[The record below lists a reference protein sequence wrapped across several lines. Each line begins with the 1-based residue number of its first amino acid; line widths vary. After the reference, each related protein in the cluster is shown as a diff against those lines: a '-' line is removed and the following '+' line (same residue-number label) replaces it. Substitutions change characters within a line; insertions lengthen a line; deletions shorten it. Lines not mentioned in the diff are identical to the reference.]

1 MKKIKRFYDAKS
13 ELFKFENA
21 RVGVLSIE
29 NDNAIE
35 YGVKLKVL
43 SDNLEPRAHHFVEK
57 DKIVTTTVRL
67 SQEAAISLMYALCN
81 QLRKDGVPV

>member
-1 MKKIKRFYDAKS
+1 MKKIKRFHDAKS

-35 YGVKLKVL
+35 YGVRLKVL

-57 DKIVTTTVRL
+57 DKVVTTTIKL
-67 SQEAAISLMYALCN
+67 SQAAAISLVYALKN
-81 QLRKDGVPV
+81 QLEKDGVLV

>member
-1 MKKIKRFYDAKS
+1 MKKIKRFYDDKS

-35 YGVKLKVL
+35 YGVRLKVL
-43 SDNLEPRAHHFVEK
+43 SDNLEPRARHFVEK
-57 DKIVTTTVRL
+57 DKIVTTTVKL
-67 SQEAAISLMYALCN
+67 SQAAAISLMYALKN

>member
-1 MKKIKRFYDAKS
+1 MKKIKRFYDDKS

-57 DKIVTTTVRL
+57 DKVVATTVKL
-67 SQEAAISLMYALCN
+67 SQEAAISLMYALKN
-81 QLRKDGVPV
+81 QLEKDGVLV

>member
-1 MKKIKRFYDAKS
+1 MKKIKRFHDAKS

-43 SDNLEPRAHHFVEK
+43 TDNLEPRARHFVEK